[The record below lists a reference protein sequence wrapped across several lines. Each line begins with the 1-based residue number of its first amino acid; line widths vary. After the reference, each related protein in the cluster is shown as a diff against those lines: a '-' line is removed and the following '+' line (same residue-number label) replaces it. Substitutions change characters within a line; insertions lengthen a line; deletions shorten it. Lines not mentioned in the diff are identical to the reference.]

1 MYDGANMPVPLA
13 IVALAAIVVI
23 GVIVAIRPRRS
34 R

>member
-1 MYDGANMPVPLA
+1 MYDGASMPVPLA

-23 GVIVAIRPRRS
+23 GVIVAIRYRRN